1 VVTELGLGSP
11 VLERLAANDSDGIP
25 GFSAHSH
32 RFSNYYHYRRWST
45 LSLLT
50 IHVEGDRSSSQPLD
64 RASHLDSMDTLNT
77 DALVMEIIIL
87 RFLVLSL

>member
-1 VVTELGLGSP
+1 MERLKPNNEQKIAPGDDEMRVVTELGLGSP

-32 RFSNYYHYRRWST
+32 RFSNYYHYRRLST

-50 IHVEGDRSSSQPLD
+50 IHVEGVVHGH
-64 RASHLDSMDTLNT
+64 SHWTG
-77 DALVMEIIIL
+77 LVT
-87 RFLVLSL
+87 